1 MSDRIEHLVWCLDRL
16 DAVGK
21 DAAPGSVVG
30 PDLPSL
36 LASAEVAADLVAR
49 VALLDDTV
57 EEHPAEWR
65 LLETLLD
72 EARRASEDGKPE
84 GEAFRQAAD
93 AGCNRHARA
102 SGANPTGLSLLARAY
117 HSAGLS
123 VPWALKEAREQQI
136 GTPAPALD
144 AQSGEQAKHL
154 ADQLSE
160 ALDAAEGE
168 LFAFYHQFSE
178 VLADLPD
185 PKCQTLLEHLADW
198 ASPSAAQLL
207 SYWLFDSRTCLART
221 AAEALSNRAAGQGL
235 DSQTAGR
242 LAWMRSSLPPG
253 PLLDAV
259 DSALARY
266 REHHRDWPALHPTGQ
281 WSVASI
287 TVPDGAGAQQLLLGE
302 QRDDGAC
309 WSLILVK
316 IGLGIRD
323 AYVLAG
329 LDPTEEQD
337 LFEQLGGLELYEIP
351 RASVESLLNTAVG
364 ENHEHQ
370 QTPPPGLIDVAIAS
384 GLNALIP
391 APNAGA
397 ERMPIL
403 DPDGM
408 LNELTA
414 QKRGRLINQSADW
427 SEHIGGLESWFLDD
441 QIARSSVSAS
451 RSEDAARRELRNHL
465 HQGRYWWAELFL
477 RTALVAAANHSSEI
491 TRSLTVTADAVAAGR
506 EIRRIPIMEQIIDT
520 TLELFGARDDDRP
533 LADDTGDPGH
543 PEDPGNL
550 MIYPDDYRE
559 VLQPLFDRRPGKGAW
574 PAGYY
579 GVHGFLF
586 GVVTHP
592 DLIQPSDWMDT
603 LFGDPEQGGLVFN
616 DQHEMQRVLNA
627 LMPVYNTINSY
638 VFARQAAIPNGA
650 EPSPRSADNV
660 RADSPIRQWAEG
672 FCLAVDTFG
681 HLLEHVEHNDGPDS
695 AAYQGLETALTL
707 LRVLA
712 YPQGIADEITRRGG
726 TATTAEEVSDDAVHG
741 LPQYLPL
748 IAMLAYRY
756 RGLESAPYGPVGPTG
771 LEPTTEPPQ
780 PVQSQKV
787 GRNQPCPCG
796 SGKKY
801 KKCCGNPANR

>member
-1 MSDRIEHLVWCLDRL
+1 MADRIDHLVWCLERL
-16 DAVGK
+16 DAAGK

-30 PDLPSL
+30 ADLPSL
-36 LASAEVAADLVAR
+36 LASAEVARDLVAR

-93 AGCNRHARA
+93 ATCNAQAHA
-102 SGANPTGLSLLARAY
+102 SGANPAGLSLLARAY

-123 VPWALKEAREQQI
+123 VPLALKEAREQQI

-144 AQSGEQAKHL
+144 AQSGEQATRL

-160 ALDAAEGE
+160 ALDAAGGE
-168 LFAFYHQFSE
+168 LFAFYHQFNQI
-178 VLADLPD
+178 LADLPD
-185 PKCQTLLEHLADW
+185 PKCQALLEHLGDW
-198 ASPSAAQLL
+198 ANPRAAQLL
-207 SYWLFDSRTCLART
+207 TYWLFDSRTSLART

-242 LAWMRSSLPPG
+242 LAWMRSSLARG

-266 REHHRDWPALHPTGQ
+266 REHHRHWPALNPTGQ
-281 WSVASI
+281 WSVAYI

-302 QRDDGAC
+302 QRRDGAC

-316 IGLGIRD
+316 IGFGIRD
-323 AYVLAG
+323 AYVLAS
-329 LDPTEEQD
+329 LDLTEEQD
-337 LFEQLGGLELYEIP
+337 LFEQLGCLELYEIP
-351 RASVESLLNTAVG
+351 RASVEALLATAVA
-364 ENHEHQ
+364 ENHEYQ

-384 GLNALIP
+384 GLNALTP
-391 APNAGA
+391 APEAGA

-403 DPDGM
+403 DPEGVLD
-408 LNELTA
+408 ELTA
-414 QKRGRLINQSADW
+414 QKRGRLINQSRDW

-441 QIARSSVSAS
+441 PIARSSVSES
-451 RSEDAARRELRNHL
+451 PNEDAARRELRSHL
-465 HQGRYWWAELFL
+465 HQRRYWWAELFL

-491 TRSLTVTADAVAAGR
+491 TRSLTVTADAVAEGR

-520 TLELFGARDDDRP
+520 TLELFGARDDDRRLP
-533 LADDTGDPGH
+533 DDPEAPGH
-543 PEDPGNL
+543 PEDLGNL

-592 DLIQPSDWMDT
+592 DLIQPSEWMDT
-603 LFGDPEQGGLVFN
+603 LFGDPEEGGIVFN
-616 DQHEMQRVLNA
+616 EQDEMQRVLNA

-638 VFARQAAIPNGA
+638 VFARQAAIPKGA
-650 EPSPRSADNV
+650 EPSPRSADNI

-672 FCLAVDTFG
+672 FCLAADTFG
-681 HLLEHVEHNDGPDS
+681 HLLEYIEHNDGTDS
-695 AAYQGLETALTL
+695 EAYQGLEMAQTL
-707 LRVLA
+707 LRMLA
-712 YPQGIADEITRRGG
+712 YPQGIADEITHKRG
-726 TATTAEEVSDDAVHG
+726 TTTTPEEVSDNAVEG

-756 RGLESAPYGPVGPTG
+756 RGLESTPYGPIGATG
-771 LEPTTEPPQ
+771 FEPTTEPPQ